1 VEEQEANS
9 SVRLFSGVTQLL
21 GESPIRYEELLR
33 HDDILE
39 AVLDVGI
46 QKLNEVRQSVSKAG
60 GLVVVSDIEHAQQVS
75 EILLRKGES
84 VEVVNNQTPQAR
96 QRINHFRNSQ
106 TRWIV
111 AVSMVSEGTDI
122 PRLMVCC
129 YLSRIRTELHYRQ
142 VLGRILRKTGQIDV
156 EAWLY
161 VIAEPTLRK
170 FSARIADD
178 LPHDRATL
186 QTKKIDKRQHQAIES
201 EHGKEGTPSE
211 DGDAAVDP
219 IAISRAL
226 LWDGA
231 SENDSDATIRTLSF
245 SKYYRQYLLSLA

>member
-1 VEEQEANS
+1 M
-9 SVRLFSGVTQLL
+9 
-21 GESPIRYEELLR
+21 
-33 HDDILE
+33 
-39 AVLDVGI
+39 
-46 QKLNEVRQSVSKAG
+46 
-60 GLVVVSDIEHAQQVS
+60 
-75 EILLRKGES
+75 LRKGES

-142 VLGRILRKTGQIDV
+142 VLGRILRKMSQIDV

-186 QTKKIDKRQHQAIES
+186 QTKKIDKRHHQAIES
-201 EHGKEGTPSE
+201 AHGKEGTPSE

-231 SENDSDATIRTLSF
+231 SENNSDATIRTLSF